1 MDLGGHAWSGAGL
14 GEQHSVYQFKS
25 MTDTTT
31 ISLTTD
37 MRDRL
42 FDRKRNS
49 AETYE
54 DVIDRLL
61 AETSN

>member
-1 MDLGGHAWSGAGL
+1 
-14 GEQHSVYQFKS
+14 

-49 AETYE
+49 SETYE

>member
-1 MDLGGHAWSGAGL
+1 
-14 GEQHSVYQFKS
+14 

-42 FDRKRNS
+42 FDRKQNS

-61 AETSN
+61 EQTDE